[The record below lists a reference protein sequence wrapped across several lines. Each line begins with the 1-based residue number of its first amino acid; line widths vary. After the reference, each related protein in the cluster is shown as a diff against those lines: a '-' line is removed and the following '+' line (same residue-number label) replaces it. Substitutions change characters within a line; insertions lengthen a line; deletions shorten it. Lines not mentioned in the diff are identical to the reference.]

1 LSIFCLS
8 HIFYNDAQQE
18 FITISKVPVARHIVF
33 ALIGYIIKY
42 YMILASYN
50 KSKITPENHTEIIY
64 INIQN
69 KSIPDKTDTETSFP
83 MNLQ

>member
-1 LSIFCLS
+1 
-8 HIFYNDAQQE
+8 
-18 FITISKVPVARHIVF
+18 
-33 ALIGYIIKY
+33 
-42 YMILASYN
+42 MILASYN